1 MRRKILKETALG
13 AVVATLVLSVTPATA
28 VAPQQGTHGRLFP
41 PQDLGLLEG
50 PDRDAWQRPDQIMDA
65 LGIADGAV
73 VADLGAGGG
82 WFTIRLARRVG
93 PNGVVYAEDIQ
104 RPMIEAIE
112 RRVQRENL
120 RNVRTVLGS
129 ATDPKLPPESLD
141 AILIVDT
148 YYEVEDPITLLQNV
162 LSSLKP
168 KGRVAII
175 DFKLE
180 GGGPGPP
187 TEDRIDPE
195 MIIRDAERAGL
206 RLIGRNNFLL
216 YEYFLVFG
224 R

>member
-1 MRRKILKETALG
+1 
-13 AVVATLVLSVTPATA
+13 
-28 VAPQQGTHGRLFP
+28 
-41 PQDLGLLEG
+41 
-50 PDRDAWQRPDQIMDA
+50 MDA

-93 PNGVVYAEDIQ
+93 PNGAVYAEDIQ

-112 RRVQRENL
+112 RRVQREGL
-120 RNVRTVLGS
+120 GNVRTVLGS
-129 ATDPKLPPESLD
+129 ATDPMLPPDSLD

-206 RLIGRNNFLL
+206 RFMGRNNFLP